1 MNCDLHRSHYAGCEP
16 CRTRSRKERRQRL
29 QAIADGTHRGMQD
42 PAPVRKHLRTLI
54 DGHGMSCQRIAAEAG
69 LGKDTVLKALHGES
83 KTLTYGTTEKLLAV
97 RPTGGRTWVSGLG
110 VARMLQA
117 LSALGRNTVTLAADL
132 DVSASLVS
140 RWRRQEQP
148 EISTDRDRQIRDLYR
163 RLMRSLEDGKADDGW
178 TCAKTRKI
186 ARTSG
191 WAPPLAWDS
200 DADLDDPDA
209 VPDFTVIVDPA
220 SDVVA
225 GRMPVAV
232 LNMDERVRVVEYF
245 TLQGWPDQRIADH
258 LQWQGGRQV
267 LATYRSRNGIPC
279 GSVRG
284 RPVDEVAIA
293 RRKAAFARLS
303 EDARASRIE
312 RYDFAGEPSL
322 TVAKVVGCVSSTVD
336 RHRAAKV
343 AEDADTYVDEVA
355 VEDALA
361 GRRPFE
367 VLNEAEKIRT
377 LRKAAGKVRTLEL
390 CKLLQITPGTYS
402 YWQRKIAALE
412 EAA

>member
-1 MNCDLHRSHYAGCEP
+1 MTCNQHRIHYAGCEA
-16 CRTRSRKERRQRL
+16 CRTRSREARRQRV

-54 DGHGMSCQRIAAEAG
+54 DGHGMSCLRIAAEAG
-69 LGKDTVLKALHGES
+69 VGKDTVLKALHGES
-83 KTLTYGTTEKLLAV
+83 KTLTYGTAEKLLTV
-97 RPTGGRTWVSGLG
+97 RPAGGRTWVSGLG

-132 DVSASLVS
+132 DVSASLIS
-140 RWRRQEQP
+140 RWRRREQP
-148 EISTDRDRQIRDLYR
+148 EISADKDRQVRDLYR
-163 RLMRSLEDGKADDGW
+163 RLMRSLEDGKADNGW

-200 DADLDDPDA
+200 DADLDDPA
-209 VPDFTVIVDPA
+209 ATPDFSVIVDPA
-220 SDVVA
+220 SDVA

-245 TLQGWPDQRIADH
+245 TLQGWTDQRIADH

-284 RPVDEVAIA
+284 RPVDEVALA
-293 RRKAAFARLS
+293 RRKVAFARLS
-303 EDARASRIE
+303 GDARAARID

-322 TVAKVVGCVSSTVD
+322 AVAKVVGCASSTID
-336 RHRAAKV
+336 RHRAAK
-343 AEDADTYVDEVA
+343 AADDADSYVDEVA
-355 VEDALA
+355 VDDALA
-361 GRRPFE
+361 GRRSFE
-367 VLNEAEKIRT
+367 VLNEAEKIHT

-390 CKLLQITPGTYS
+390 CKLLRITPGTYS
-402 YWQRKIAALE
+402 YWQRKIVALE